1 MGTARITKAQ
11 RAPSPSLSRDRGKK
25 QRGVA
30 SSNDKAQNNGL

>member
-11 RAPSPSLSRDRGKK
+11 RAPSPTGRDRGKK
-25 QRGVA
+25 QRGGA